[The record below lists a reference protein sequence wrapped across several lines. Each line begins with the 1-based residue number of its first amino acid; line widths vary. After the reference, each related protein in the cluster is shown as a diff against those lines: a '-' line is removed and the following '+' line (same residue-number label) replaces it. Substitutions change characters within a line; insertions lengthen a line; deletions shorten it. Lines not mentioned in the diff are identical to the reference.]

1 MHRIIKAYLNQFVSD
16 NALDDLDE
24 ADQFERFVVH
34 CLIAQSFS
42 DQYDLE
48 SVVTST
54 DDLGVDG
61 VVVMIDDDLIATAED
76 AKAAFDKVGHRRSVH
91 VEYTFIQAKRTEG
104 FDLGEMLK
112 LGTGV
117 QMLVAG
123 DSLPGDD
130 VLTEFVEIHDL
141 VVQNIAHVE
150 HGRPS
155 CTLYFATTGTWNET
169 NGLRERAIT
178 PTVQQL
184 TALSLFSK
192 VSFEPVDRE
201 SLISYWVKTREPVQA
216 TFAVK
221 GAVSLPPIT
230 GVTEA
235 YVALAPAKD
244 FVAQV
249 LANPDGRLRN
259 AVFDQNVRAFLGD
272 DNPVNAR
279 MRAALALPEHHGR
292 FAINNNGVTIVAPDV
307 KVQSDRISVVDFQ
320 IVNGCQTSH
329 VLYRNRSQLTDDVW
343 VPVKVIEAQDPSV
356 VSQLVQATNSQT
368 VVDES
373 QFLSVLPFTQKL
385 EAYFDT
391 FGEDED
397 EKESRLYFERRTNQY
412 SGHSISRSRIFDLP
426 KMARCFSSM
435 FLDIPHIAYMY
446 PTQVLR
452 QRGKDLFRP
461 EHKEHVY
468 HTAALTLYRLE
479 SLFSSRI
486 VPRRYQSS
494 KWHIMMMVRYLVAG
508 DDMPR
513 LESSRIEGYCA
524 KIDAML
530 AKGGRACAPPF
541 LTAVK
546 IIERL
551 GTVTRDRRKG
561 QRYTD
566 ELKAEAR
573 RTFKRQAA
581 AKKGAAKTHRK

>member
-16 NALDDLDE
+16 NSLEDLDE
-24 ADQFERFVVH
+24 AEQFERFVVH

-48 SVVTST
+48 SVVTSS

-61 VVVMIDDDLIATAED
+61 VTVMIDDELITTAED
-76 AKAAFDKVGHRRSVH
+76 AKAAFERVRRRRSVR
-91 VEYTFIQAKRTEG
+91 VEYTFIQAKRSEG
-104 FDLGEMLK
+104 FDLGDMLK
-112 LGTGV
+112 LGAGV
-117 QMLVAG
+117 QTILTGASRV
-123 DSLPGDD
+123 SDD
-130 VLTEFVEIHDL
+130 VLSEFAEIHEL
-141 VVQNIAHVE
+141 VVENIAHVE

-155 CTLYFATTGTWNET
+155 CTLYFATTGAWLET
-169 NGLRERAIT
+169 NGLRERAIA

-184 TALSLFSK
+184 TGLSLFSN
-192 VSFEPVDRE
+192 VRYEAIDRE

-221 GAVSLPPIT
+221 GAVSLPPIP

-235 YVALAPAKD
+235 YIALAPARV
-244 FVAQV
+244 FVEQV
-249 LANPDGRLRN
+249 LSNPDGRLRN
-259 AVFDQNVRAFLGD
+259 SVFDQNVRAFLGD

-279 MRAALALPEHHGR
+279 MIAALEHPAEHGR

-329 VLYRNRSQLTDDVW
+329 VLFRNRSQLTDDVW
-343 VPVKVIEAQDPSV
+343 VPVKVIEAQDASV

-373 QFLSVLPFTQKL
+373 QFLSVLPFAQKL
-385 EAYFDT
+385 EAYFNT
-391 FGEDED
+391 FEADED
-397 EKESRLYFERRTNQY
+397 ERESRLYFERRTNQY
-412 SGHSISRSRIFDLP
+412 AGQTISRARIFDLP

-452 QRGKDLFRP
+452 QRSTDLFRAD
-461 EHKEHVY
+461 HKEHVY

-494 KWHIMMMVRYLVAG
+494 KWHIIMLVRYLVAG
-508 DDMPR
+508 DDLPR
-513 LESSRIEGYCA
+513 LESTRIEGYCA
-524 KIDAML
+524 KIDAAL

-546 IIERL
+546 IIDRL
-551 GTVTRDRRKG
+551 GAVTRDRRKG
-561 QRYTD
+561 QRYSD
-566 ELKAEAR
+566 ELKSEAR
-573 RTFKRQAA
+573 RTFNRQKA
-581 AKKGAAKTHRK
+581 AKKGAAKSGRR